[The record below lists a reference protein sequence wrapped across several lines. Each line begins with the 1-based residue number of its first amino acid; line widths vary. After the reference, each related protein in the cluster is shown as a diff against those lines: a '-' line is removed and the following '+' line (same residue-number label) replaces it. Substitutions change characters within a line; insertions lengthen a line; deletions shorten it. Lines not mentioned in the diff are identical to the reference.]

1 MSDRD
6 ESGDRGITRR
16 EWLTRATAAGI
27 SLLAQRP
34 AGAEAPTE
42 KRAEEAPAG
51 SREAEANAA
60 APAQRQSGPPS
71 DRLNVVYIMPDDLG
85 WADVGYHHLSEIR
98 TPNIDR
104 LVGEGLELDRFYGCP
119 VCSPSR
125 ACAMTGR
132 SPMRYGMIYGV
143 VRPWA
148 THGIP
153 LNERLLPQ
161 AFHDAGYQ
169 TWMVGKWHLGL
180 WNKKLAPNA
189 RGFDHFYG
197 FMQGAID
204 YFKHTREGSV
214 DWQRNGNT
222 VMEPG
227 YSTDLMAG
235 EAVRLI
241 EQRDRARPFFLYLPF
256 NAPHQPLMAPE
267 RLIESYAGIADLKR
281 RTYAAMVTSL
291 DEAVG
296 RVKEALDR
304 TGAGE
309 NTLILFHGDN
319 GGQTKKGAVNL
330 PLRAGKSTVFEGG
343 IRVPAFVHAP
353 GLLPAGKRSS
363 QVMTNLDVF
372 PTLTSA
378 ASVTPGNQLAFDGQ
392 DLWAPLSSGERTARE
407 DLFFA
412 VGERGYWRH
421 AVFHGPWKLVLEKKQ
436 ADLRGDAADPPQVA
450 MLFRIDE
457 DPYEREDLA
466 STNPEVV
473 RELTARIRTW
483 RHLHPPGDIA
493 VSSERP
499 PGFVVPEEWA
509 QCAIP

>member
-1 MSDRD
+1 MSGKD
-6 ESGDRGITRR
+6 ENGNQRMTRR
-16 EWLTRATAAGI
+16 EWLTGATAAGI

-34 AGAEAPTE
+34 VAADALTGNQGTAPQP
-42 KRAEEAPAG
+42 APA
-51 SREAEANAA
+51 R
-60 APAQRQSGPPS
+60 RQNGPPS
-71 DRLNVVYIMPDDLG
+71 ARLNVVYIMPDDLG

-104 LVGEGLELDRFYGCP
+104 LVSQGLELDRFYGCP

-132 SPMRYGMIYGV
+132 SPMRYGMIYEV

-153 LNERLLPQ
+153 LDERLLPQ
-161 AFHDAGYQ
+161 AFQDAGYQ

-180 WNKKLAPNA
+180 WNKKLVPNA

-197 FMQGAID
+197 FVQGAIN

-214 DWQRNGNT
+214 DWQRNGKT
-222 VMEPG
+222 VIEPG
-227 YSTDLMAG
+227 YSTDLLAA

-241 EQRDRARPFFLYLPF
+241 EQRDRSRPFFLYLPF
-256 NAPHQPLMAPE
+256 NAPHQPLMAPQ
-267 RLIESYAGIADLKR
+267 RLIRTYADIADLKR

-291 DEAVG
+291 DEGVG

-304 TGAGE
+304 TGAGD
-309 NTLILFHGDN
+309 NTLIIFHGDN

-343 IRVPAFVHAP
+343 IRVPAFAHAP
-353 GLLPAGKRSS
+353 GLLPAGQKSP

-372 PTLTSA
+372 PTLMA
-378 ASVTPGNQLAFDGQ
+378 AAGVQPGNQLAFDGRNIWPA
-392 DLWAPLSSGERTARE
+392 LRSGEIVQRE

-412 VGERGYWRH
+412 IGERGYWRH

-436 ADLRGDAADPPQVA
+436 ADFRENAPDPPEIP
-450 MLFRIDE
+450 MLFRIAE
-457 DPYEREDLA
+457 DPYERNDLA
-466 STNPEVV
+466 GAHPEVV
-473 RELTARIRTW
+473 RDLTAKIRAW
-483 RHLHPPGDIA
+483 CNLSPPGDIP
-493 VSSERP
+493 VSSKRP

-509 QCAIP
+509 HCAIP